1 MINTAGKIKRF
12 FKDFWMLLVMAGK
25 AFLGDKVP
33 KLSSSLAYC
42 TLFSLAPL
50 LTIVIASA
58 SLIYKKEII
67 EGKVFELVTQFTD
80 DHKIAA
86 QIQDIVTQVSL
97 SQKTS
102 FALVAGIISLVIG
115 ATAVF
120 LEIQDS
126 LNTIWKVKAKPKKG
140 IIAMLVNRLKSF
152 SLIISLGFLL
162 LVSLILNNV
171 LGSIQSRFQ
180 DLVPIQSGWL
190 FFVLNNLITFAVI
203 TFLFA
208 VIFKVL
214 PDVILKWKPAF
225 VGAAFTTFLFAIG
238 KFLIDLYI
246 TKASPGAIFGAA
258 GTLIIMLLWV
268 YYTAFI
274 LYFGAEFTQAYA
286 TRFSERIRPSKYA
299 VYLKITEE
307 EKEVSELP
315 DPEEDKQFYFRNN
328 RF

>member
-1 MINTAGKIKRF
+1 MNGLKKIKNF
-12 FKDFWMLLVMAGK
+12 FKNFWILLLASGK
-25 AFLGDKVP
+25 AFAADKIP

-67 EGKVFELVTQFTD
+67 EGKVYELVGQFTD
-80 DHKIAA
+80 DMNIAA
-86 QIQDIVTQVSL
+86 QIQNIVTQVSL
-97 SQKTS
+97 SNKTS
-102 FALVAGIISLVIG
+102 FALIIGIVSLIIG

-126 LNTIWKVKAKPKKG
+126 LNTIWKVKAKPQKG
-140 IIAMLVNRLKSF
+140 IVAMLINRLKSF

-162 LVSLILNNV
+162 LVSLILNNI

-180 DLVPIQSGWL
+180 DLIPLPSGWL
-190 FFVLNNLITFAVI
+190 FFVLNNVVTFAVI

-238 KFLIDLYI
+238 KFLIDIYI

-258 GTLIIMLLWV
+258 GTLIVLLLWV

-286 TRFSERIRPSKYA
+286 RQFSDGIKPSKYA
-299 VYLKITEE
+299 VYIKITEE
-307 EKEVSELP
+307 EKASLP
-315 DPEEDKQFYFRNN
+315 PQAS
-328 RF
+328 